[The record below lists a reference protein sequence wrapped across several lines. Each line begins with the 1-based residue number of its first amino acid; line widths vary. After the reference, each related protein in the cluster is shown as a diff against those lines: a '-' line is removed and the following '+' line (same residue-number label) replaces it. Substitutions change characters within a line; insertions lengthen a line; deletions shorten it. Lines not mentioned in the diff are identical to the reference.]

1 MHAHSCKYRL
11 DLRNSCTRVPAIRSS
26 PAQRQALPC
35 VCVHIASVSPAIC
48 VSGCGYVPGGRW
60 TALAHFST
68 GGIHH
73 RRQRPLTKGAPHDHK
88 VTVSACFQPPN
99 RMDDSSHV
107 CGHVHASVKMGV
119 PGHVHASYRDYGY
132 AHMGMHMHACA
143 CLFFVSAIFQPTR

>member
-1 MHAHSCKYRL
+1 M

-35 VCVHIASVSPAIC
+35 VFLHIASVALAIC

-73 RRQRPLTKGAPHDHK
+73 RRQRPLTTGAPHDHK
-88 VTVSACFQPPN
+88 VTVSTCFQPPN

-107 CGHVHASVKMGV
+107 CGHVHASVKM
-119 PGHVHASYRDYGY
+119 HVHVCFLCPQFFSPQGDSSHVCGDMHASV
-132 AHMGMHMHACA
+132 HMG
-143 CLFFVSAIFQPTR
+143 V